1 MVKVGSL
8 VKIISMKGEP
18 QYSGK
23 VGVVRHIDDIGQLH
37 GSWGGCAIQ
46 PENDEFEVIE
56 PPMSSAEYHYQEDI
70 C

>member
-23 VGVVRHIDDIGQLH
+23 VGVVRHIDDMGQLH

-56 PPMSSAEYHYQEDI
+56 PPMSSAEYHYQEEI

>member
-1 MVKVGSL
+1 MVKIGSL

-23 VGVVRHIDDIGQLH
+23 VGIVRHIDDFGQLH

>member
-23 VGVVRHIDDIGQLH
+23 VGMVRHIDDMGQLH

-56 PPMSSAEYHYQEDI
+56 PPMSSAEYHYQEEI

>member
-46 PENDEFEVIE
+46 PGNDEFEVIE
-56 PPMSSAEYHYQEDI
+56 PPMSSAEYHYKEDI

>member
-56 PPMSSAEYHYQEDI
+56 PPMSSAEYHYQEEI

>member
-23 VGVVRHIDDIGQLH
+23 VGIVRHIDDIGQLH

>member
-8 VKIISMKGEP
+8 VKIISMKDEP

-23 VGVVRHIDDIGQLH
+23 VGVVRHIDDMGQLH

-56 PPMSSAEYHYQEDI
+56 PPMSSAEYHYQEEI

>member
-23 VGVVRHIDDIGQLH
+23 VGVVRHIDDMGQLH

-56 PPMSSAEYHYQEDI
+56 SPMSSAEYHYQEDI

>member
-23 VGVVRHIDDIGQLH
+23 VGVVRHIDDMGQLH

-56 PPMSSAEYHYQEDI
+56 PPVSSAEYHYQEEI

>member
-23 VGVVRHIDDIGQLH
+23 VGVVRHIDDMGQLH

>member
-1 MVKVGSL
+1 
-8 VKIISMKGEP
+8 MKGEP

-23 VGVVRHIDDIGQLH
+23 VGVVRHIDDMGQLH